1 MHDCG
6 EAHDDGRL
14 DTGRLQEVGAGEVG
28 DVVSHLRGGKGCIR
42 STTAMKRT
50 SGIKHPSIAPRRS
63 PWPPSPWHGRRAREC
78 ALDGNAQAS
87 RPGGSPRAGRV
98 LGDQLRK
105 TERRAWG
112 ASRGDLVIIVM
123 ITAPD
128 LPLSTA
134 PSVFDVSYLPGSY
147 LCLSPSEP
155 ISHAMGSML
164 LEPYR
169 SLCQTDGQYGYAAAA
184 AAHLSMMSY
193 CSTQDLQRLW
203 SNTVNCRRSWGDAA
217 RGSQLKQI

>member
-6 EAHDDGRL
+6 EAYDDGRL
-14 DTGRLQEVGAGEVG
+14 DTGRPQEVSAGEVG

-50 SGIKHPSIAPRRS
+50 SGFKRPSIAPRRS

-78 ALDGNAQAS
+78 ALDGTARAS
-87 RPGGSPRAGRV
+87 RLGGSPRAGRV

-112 ASRGDLVIIVM
+112 ASRGDLFIIVM

-147 LCLSPSEP
+147 LCLSHRVSPYLMPWGACYLSR
-155 ISHAMGSML
+155 IGLYVRQMANMATL
-164 LEPYR
+164 L
-169 SLCQTDGQYGYAAAA
+169 LLLLTCQ
-184 AAHLSMMSY
+184 
-193 CSTQDLQRLW
+193 
-203 SNTVNCRRSWGDAA
+203 
-217 RGSQLKQI
+217 